1 MSKSG
6 SALTLSQH
14 GWLFATAI
22 AALIPLLPWL
32 PEWLIATALGVL
44 AWHAWLIRRG
54 AHLPSRWILAVF
66 ALAACAGVQWQYH
79 RLFGRD
85 PGLAL
90 LAIFLS
96 LKLLEMRNQRDGMI
110 VVLLSFFLLLAGFF
124 FDQRIPAAFASV
136 VALVVI
142 VGSLI
147 ALQSGPARPV
157 RKILRISAS
166 LLAQALPFMLA
177 LFLLFPR
184 VQGPLWG
191 MPQDATTQSTGLS
204 DTITPGS
211 ISRLAQSDAIAFRV
225 QFKGDVPPPEEQY
238 WRTLTLSNYDGTR
251 WSYRPLPERAML
263 PYPTDGF
270 GNDVGIDYAV
280 TLEANNQRWLPA
292 LDTPIQMPPDAKA
305 NADGVIL
312 ASQPV
317 RTRLR
322 YDMRS
327 HLALQTGTKESPQR
341 LAAALRLPAN
351 GNPRTRAL
359 AAEWKQRYTSDADI
373 LQAAEAFF
381 LKQQL
386 SYTLNPPP
394 MNENAVDTFLFD
406 EKRGFCEH
414 FASALA
420 FALRAAGVPA
430 RLVGGYQGGELNP
443 VDGYFIVHQYDAH
456 VWIEA
461 WITGRGWVR
470 VDPTADSVP
479 GRIAGGLDSAV
490 GDNEAPL
497 FARRDHA
504 WLRDL
509 RYRLD
514 AATNMWNQAVLGFG
528 PQRQRDVLAGLGMHD
543 PDWQTMVIWLASLCG
558 VMIAILLAFVMR
570 PRGQTDAAQRLWHDA
585 QRRLQE
591 LGVDAPV
598 WMGPQA
604 YAEHA
609 AAKLP
614 QHAAAIHAIASA
626 YIALRYAK
634 DNTPQHIAMLRDL
647 MTRLP

>member
-1 MSKSG
+1 MNKSG
-6 SALTLSQH
+6 SALTLTQH
-14 GWLFATAI
+14 GWLFAAAMTA
-22 AALIPLLPWL
+22 LLPLLPWL
-32 PEWLIATALGVL
+32 PGWLIAAALAGLV
-44 AWHAWLIRRG
+44 WHAWRVRRG
-54 AHLPSRWILAVF
+54 ARLPSRWLLAIF
-66 ALAACAGVQWQYH
+66 AVAACAGVHWQYH

-96 LKLLEMRNQRDGMI
+96 LKLLEMRSQRDGMT

-124 FDQRIPAAFASV
+124 FDQRIPAAFASLI
-136 VALVVI
+136 ALI
-142 VGSLI
+142 VTIGTLI
-147 ALQSGPARPV
+147 ALQSGPMRPI
-157 RKILRISAS
+157 RKILRTSAS
-166 LLAQALPFMLA
+166 LLLQALPFMLV

-191 MPQDATTQSTGLS
+191 MPQDATIQSTGLS

-225 QFKGDVPPPEEQY
+225 QFKGDIPPPEEQY
-238 WRTLTLSNYDGTR
+238 WRTLTLSNYDGAR
-251 WSYRPLPERAML
+251 WAYRPLPERTAL

-270 GNDVGIDYAV
+270 VNNVGIDYAV
-280 TLEANNQRWLPA
+280 TLEANNQRWLPT
-292 LDTPIQMPPDAKA
+292 LDTPIQIPPDAKA

-317 RTRLR
+317 RARLR

-327 HLALQTGTKESPQR
+327 HLSLQTGAQESPQR
-341 LAAALRLPAN
+341 LAAALRLPDN

-359 AAEWKQRYTSDADI
+359 AAEWKQRYTNDADI

-381 LKQQL
+381 QKQQL

-394 MNENAVDTFLFD
+394 MNENAIDTFLFD

-414 FASALA
+414 FASAFA

-443 VDGYFIVHQYDAH
+443 VDGYFTVHQYDAH
-456 VWIEA
+456 VWVEA
-461 WITGRGWVR
+461 WLNGRGWVR
-470 VDPTADSVP
+470 TDPTADSVP
-479 GRIAGGLDSAV
+479 GRIAGGLERAV
-490 GDNEAPL
+490 GDSEAPL
-497 FARRDHA
+497 FARRDNI

-514 AATNMWNQAVLGFG
+514 AATNLWNQTVLGFN
-528 PQRQRDVLAGLGMHD
+528 PQRQRDVLAGLGMRD
-543 PDWQTMVIWLASLCG
+543 PDWNTMVIWLAALCG

-570 PRGQTDAAQRLWHDA
+570 PRRQIDAAQNLWHRA
-585 QRRLQE
+585 QRRLKK
-591 LGVDAPV
+591 LGVDAPI

-609 AAKLP
+609 AAQLP
-614 QHAAAIHAIASA
+614 QHAAAIHAIADN
-626 YIALRYAK
+626 YIALRYANN
-634 DNTPQHIAMLRDL
+634 NTPQQIRMLRDL
-647 MTRLP
+647 ISRLP